1 MGKNIGVQS
10 GLVGFVRRF
19 GLRRDDRIRAASRER
34 LLSKPIGEDSPW
46 DLLSVASN
54 RKLAHRVDR
63 RNARRQLGAELIGG
77 EGPIG
82 PEFRDIF
89 SVGTASVHINPGML
103 VGVSRCAAPV
113 RTTVHPSH
121 ADILLKLRM
130 HHVHPYAPS
139 WCMRNRH

>member
-1 MGKNIGVQS
+1 MASRNQERAM
-10 GLVGFVRRF
+10 RRQE
-19 GLRRDDRIRAASRER
+19 GHGIRAATHWKS
-34 LLSKPIGEDSPW
+34 IT
-46 DLLSVASN
+46 
-54 RKLAHRVDR
+54 RKLEDGSSFEVGGFHSLAWARTLVHRLDR
-63 RNARRQLGAELIGG
+63 RVVRQQLEKELIGG

-89 SVGTASVHINPGML
+89 SVGTIPVHINPGML